1 MVDTNVL
8 VVANDRESPQA
19 SPECVISCTRRLLDI
34 TVAERVP
41 DSASTVKL
49 GEISLSTSVP
59 VPVEQ
64 GQSRMSKTPKASGPG
79 QSGDLDYCAR
89 GGAGSLRP
97 SLFSSGL
104 SGARLLQSRHR
115 HGNLPSR
122 QRARN
127 RHPRNGQH

>member
-1 MVDTNVL
+1 MDQPQPVDGL
-8 VVANDRESPQA
+8 QHLGLAG
-19 SPECVISCTRRLLDI
+19 LLDHGLDAPI
-34 TVAERVP
+34 GVDP
-41 DSASTVKL
+41 DPL
-49 GEISLSTSVP
+49 RLP

-104 SGARLLQSRHR
+104 SGARLR
-115 HGNLPSR
+115 GR